1 MRRVISHEIGHAL
14 GLPHNM
20 KASAAYPVD
29 SLRSGSFTQKMGI
42 ATTIMDYARYNYI
55 AQPGDEN
62 IRFVRQLGP
71 YDDYAIEWGYRY
83 FEKETPETEKVFLNK
98 MVDEKSL
105 NPIYMF
111 GYNQYD
117 PDTQTENIGDDPV
130 KASNYGLKNLKIVS
144 QNLEE
149 WTTVEG
155 QSYEDLEEIYKEL
168 ISVYRRYIYHVI
180 RMIGGVN
187 ETLLTKGQ
195 NAMPY
200 QNLAAA
206 EQLQALRFLDQN
218 LWKTP
223 YWLID
228 KKLISKIGAQNALGS
243 MQNIQWA
250 ALKRILSTERLNR
263 MLSNQTALQGQ
274 ALTIDGLLDYFYT
287 SFFDN
292 APVLDDSF
300 MALQFQLV
308 SHLKQLKGEEKLNP
322 RIRSSAGVLL
332 EKIDKVAGKKKN
344 TGTQLDKNHYRSLI
358 QLISD

>member
-1 MRRVISHEIGHAL
+1 
-14 GLPHNM
+14 
-20 KASAAYPVD
+20 
-29 SLRSGSFTQKMGI
+29 
-42 ATTIMDYARYNYI
+42 
-55 AQPGDEN
+55 
-62 IRFVRQLGP
+62 
-71 YDDYAIEWGYRY
+71 
-83 FEKETPETEKVFLNK
+83 
-98 MVDEKSL
+98 
-105 NPIYMF
+105 MF

-130 KASNYGLKNLKIVS
+130 KASSYGLKNLKIVS

-149 WTTVEG
+149 WTTAKG
-155 QSYEDLEEIYKEL
+155 QSYEDLEELYKEL

-180 RMIGGVN
+180 RLIGGVN
-187 ETLLTKGQ
+187 ETLLNKGQ
-195 NAMPY
+195 DAIPY
-200 QNLAAA
+200 QNLEAA
-206 EQLQALRFLDQN
+206 EQFQALRFLDQN

-250 ALKRILSTERLNR
+250 ALKYILSTERLNR

-274 ALTIDGLLDYFYT
+274 ALTIDELLDYFYT
-287 SFFDN
+287 SFFEN

-332 EKIDKVAGKKKN
+332 EKIDKVASKKKN
-344 TGTQLDKNHYRSLI
+344 TGAQLDKNHYRSLI
-358 QLISD
+358 QLISN